1 MDMINLLI
9 SVVGPLFIVSF
20 LSIVVQFK
28 RWQKHS
34 LTEMRHNPLWP
45 LIIFEYKKYT
55 QEKFG
60 KIGILYYLTI
70 GSGLCLV
77 ALLILELLLWIISLK

>member
-1 MDMINLLI
+1 MIDLLI

-20 LSIVVQFK
+20 FLIVIQFK
-28 RWQKHS
+28 RWQRHS

-60 KIGILYYLTI
+60 KVGNLYYLTI
-70 GSGLCLV
+70 ASGLCFISLLLV
-77 ALLILELLLWIISLK
+77 ELLLWATSIK